1 MRFFICCL
9 TISYKEEESL
19 FKEEIPKYFLLE
31 EININDKIFK
41 RYMDDGFLLWPSN
54 SNSNFDDLCFC
65 INKLLSSIRFIFKK
79 VERIKNEKGE
89 ELKSINF
96 LGITVILNKT
106 AKVILRDIY
115 YKTTNRYD

>member
-1 MRFFICCL
+1 
-9 TISYKEEESL
+9 
-19 FKEEIPKYFLLE
+19 
-31 EININDKIFK
+31 
-41 RYMDDGFLLWPSN
+41 MDDGFLLWPSN

-65 INKLLSSIRFIFKK
+65 INKLLSSIRFIFEK

-115 YKTTNRYD
+115 YKTTNTYD